1 MGENFNPCVNVT
13 AGTGGTLGDVFGGG
27 ADSGSLERAEQP

>member
-13 AGTGGTLGDVFGGG
+13 PGAGGTLGDVFQG
-27 ADSGSLERAEQP
+27 APLTSNPVE